1 MAFVRLS
8 TLVGSL
14 VVARFKVVDGAFVIL
29 LSLALIADPVNLTE
43 IGLFIDGSVLGFPEL
58 SF

>member
-14 VVARFKVVDGAFVIL
+14 VVASFKVVDGAFVIL